1 RGFKHEYEMLYGLR
15 NFVKDVKRT
24 AGLSINI
31 IKPENIE
38 GLANWNYNAE
48 SRCDRGFKHEYEML
62 YGLRNFI
69 KDVKRTESLNINI

>member
-1 RGFKHEYEMLYGLR
+1 MDNINGKICGQ
-15 NFVKDVKRT
+15 NTDQT
-24 AGLSINI
+24 INI

-38 GLANWNYNAE
+38 GLANWNCNAE